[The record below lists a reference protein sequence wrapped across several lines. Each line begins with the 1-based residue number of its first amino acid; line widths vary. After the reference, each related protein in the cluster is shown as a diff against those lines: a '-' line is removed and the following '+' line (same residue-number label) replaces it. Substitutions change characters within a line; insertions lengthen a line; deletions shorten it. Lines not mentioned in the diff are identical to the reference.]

1 MEKYYGIAAIAGICV
16 LVLFMGV
23 MKQRSA
29 VAVMVAFAL
38 RIFAGAIGICIVNKL
53 LESQGIAVAAGINP
67 VSLLTVGTL
76 GISGFALIYAILFYR
91 FL

>member
-53 LESQGIAVAAGINP
+53 LESQGLP
-67 VSLLTVGTL
+67 WRQE
-76 GISGFALIYAILFYR
+76 LIPSAF
-91 FL
+91 